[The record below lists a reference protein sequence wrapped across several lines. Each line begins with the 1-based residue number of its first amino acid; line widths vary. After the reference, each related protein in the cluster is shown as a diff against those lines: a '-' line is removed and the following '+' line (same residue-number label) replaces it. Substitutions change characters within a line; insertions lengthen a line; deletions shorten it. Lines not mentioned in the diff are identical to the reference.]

1 MNEFTTITNQYCK
14 LLNIED
20 LIYHSSEQ
28 YLVLC
33 LKICNLI
40 IKYKCNINTLI
51 DINKYKQKFNLTS
64 SALTT
69 AISTSTAI
77 GQFYNSSNSSNNTS
91 FINNNSLFESIIYN
105 SNINY
110 YYYNQQFIN
119 NNNNND
125 LQLQLS
131 NTNNNLN
138 NRTLLNGTSTLS
150 LPYSSLTIPLLL
162 LNLNETECSKY
173 GKRESHKLSL
183 FILGIILSFF
193 ILILNGL
200 TLNTIIRTR
209 RLHTITNI
217 LIANLSLSDFLSGCA
232 FLYPCILNLLTI
244 NALETYNTYLYELA
258 CNIKQ
263 YYYICLVGYSPII
276 TSMLSSIFTLTLLA
290 TEKYVAIL
298 KPYLYETLC
307 LYKNKLLP
315 LLICLSWL
323 ISIIVSLLPI
333 MGWNEYHQ
341 TTIVNEKQKII
352 HKSYRGFNCTH
363 PQSMP
368 CMFEKIFTL
377 GYILLFTVICCVC
390 ALTMLAIYIRIYIVA
405 RKHSKQIALQMT
417 HFSNF
422 KTFVKKKKNEDDE
435 NMSRN
440 QHEALNKITS
450 SSNSTNNI
458 NNGKRN
464 YEKICFNTRVVNE
477 RDDETTVI
485 MNNNN
490 RIVDTPKA
498 MIHQSISLTT
508 YVDLNIDILNI
519 KEKNS
524 TPNFL
529 LSSSSLLSLSPNNTN
544 DEFGVKKRAQEDE
557 EDEEIEVEREEDET
571 NSSKNGA
578 NKTTTTTTDQ
588 SFEVSISTK
597 SLNVS
602 MKAMK
607 TLLILLLGFYI
618 CWLPLIVYFLTFASQ
633 KYNNLTIYILMF
645 VACCNAVI
653 DPLVYAFRNREFYK
667 ALLLNF
673 KKKN

>member
-1 MNEFTTITNQYCK
+1 MCVVSPCVRMLQSTAKIVNDQYCK

-28 YLVLC
+28 YLILC

-40 IKYKCNINTLI
+40 IKYECNISTLI
-51 DINKYKQKFNLTS
+51 DINKYKQRFINQTTTTS
-64 SALTT
+64 TT
-69 AISTSTAI
+69 ANNISETI
-77 GQFYNSSNSSNNTS
+77 FSNV
-91 FINNNSLFESIIYN
+91 
-105 SNINY
+105 NY
-110 YYYNQQFIN
+110 YYYNPSQIYHEN
-119 NNNNND
+119 I
-125 LQLQLS
+125 S
-131 NTNNNLN
+131 
-138 NRTLLNGTSTLS
+138 NGTS
-150 LPYSSLTIPLLL
+150 LPFSSLTIPLLL
-162 LNLNETECSKY
+162 LNLNETECKKY
-173 GKRESHKLSL
+173 GYRESHKLSL

-200 TLNTIIRTR
+200 TLNTIIRNR

-290 TEKYVAIL
+290 FEKYIAIL

-315 LLICLSWL
+315 FLICLSWF
-323 ISIIVSLLPI
+323 ISIVVSLLPI

-341 TTIVNEKQKII
+341 TTIISEKHKIV

-390 ALTMLAIYIRIYIVA
+390 ALTMLAIYIRIFLIA

-417 HFSNF
+417 HFNNF
-422 KTFVKKKKNEDDE
+422 KTLVKKQKQQDDEYDEEDEDDHFCRHIDKK
-435 NMSRN
+435 SC
-440 QHEALNKITS
+440 
-450 SSNSTNNI
+450 
-458 NNGKRN
+458 
-464 YEKICFNTRVVNE
+464 YEKIVDRGGGGGGGDISNNVANNTNL
-477 RDDETTVI
+477 
-485 MNNNN
+485 
-490 RIVDTPKA
+490 
-498 MIHQSISLTT
+498 IHQSISLTT
-508 YVDLNIDILNI
+508 YVDLNIDITQQQHQQQN
-519 KEKNS
+519 KKA
-524 TPNFL
+524 
-529 LSSSSLLSLSPNNTN
+529 SSSSSSISNSPSNNVIKKTISLSSQEVKKLSLIATATTTNTN
-544 DEFGVKKRAQEDE
+544 NS
-557 EDEEIEVEREEDET
+557 T
-571 NSSKNGA
+571 NTVSSP
-578 NKTTTTTTDQ
+578 Q
-588 SFEVSISTK
+588 FQVSISTK
-597 SLNVS
+597 S

-618 CWLPLIVYFLTFASQ
+618 CWLPLIIYFLTFASQ

-653 DPLVYAFRNREFYK
+653 DPIVYAFRNREFYK

-673 KKKN
+673 KIKR

>member
-1 MNEFTTITNQYCK
+1 MFDLNVDLTTNLVKLSQNNQNCK

-28 YLVLC
+28 YLILC

-64 SALTT
+64 TTTTTTTTTTIKTINST
-69 AISTSTAI
+69 AISFI
-77 GQFYNSSNSSNNTS
+77 YNLFYTNLTT
-91 FINNNSLFESIIYN
+91 NNSQQQQQID

-110 YYYNQQFIN
+110 YFYNPHLIN
-119 NNNNND
+119 HD
-125 LQLQLS
+125 LLQLHHQNLTQQQQLS
-131 NTNNNLN
+131 SPSNSFIFSH
-138 NRTLLNGTSTLS
+138 NGTLS

-162 LNLNETECSKY
+162 LNLNETECIKY
-173 GKRESHKLSL
+173 GYRESHKLSL
-183 FILGIILSFF
+183 FILGIILSFL

-217 LIANLSLSDFLSGCA
+217 LIANLSLSDFLSGCS

-290 TEKYVAIL
+290 FEKYIAIL

-323 ISIIVSLLPI
+323 LSIIISLLPI

-341 TTIVNEKQKII
+341 TTIINERQKIV

-377 GYILLFTVICCVC
+377 GFILLFTVICCVC
-390 ALTMLAIYIRIYIVA
+390 AMTMLAIYIRIYIVA

-417 HFSNF
+417 HFSKF
-422 KTFVKKKKNEDDE
+422 KKQKKSTGDVEDQHKDRGFY
-435 NMSRN
+435 RN
-440 QHEALNKITS
+440 QANKS
-450 SSNSTNNI
+450 I
-458 NNGKRN
+458 NHKN
-464 YEKICFNTRVVNE
+464 YEKI
-477 RDDETTVI
+477 
-485 MNNNN
+485 
-490 RIVDTPKA
+490 VDNAGTSNGT
-498 MIHQSISLTT
+498 IHQSVSLTT
-508 YVDLNIDILNI
+508 YVDLEILTIPPATSQQENC
-519 KEKNS
+519 
-524 TPNFL
+524 L
-529 LSSSSLLSLSPNNTN
+529 LSSSSSSSISP
-544 DEFGVKKRAQEDE
+544 
-557 EDEEIEVEREEDET
+557 
-571 NSSKNGA
+571 SSDRV
-578 NKTTTTTTDQ
+578 NKTTTSLSSSVVQPVDTTAVALQ
-588 SFEVSISTK
+588 VSISTK

-618 CWLPLIVYFLTFASQ
+618 CWLPLIIYFLTFASQ

-653 DPLVYAFRNREFYK
+653 DPIVYAFRNREFYK

-673 KKKN
+673 KLKN

>member
-1 MNEFTTITNQYCK
+1 MNEYCK

-28 YLVLC
+28 YLILC

-51 DINKYKQKFNLTS
+51 DINKYKQK
-64 SALTT
+64 
-69 AISTSTAI
+69 
-77 GQFYNSSNSSNNTS
+77 YNSTH
-91 FINNNSLFESIIYN
+91 NNNSSQFNNN
-105 SNINY
+105 SNY
-110 YYYNQQFIN
+110 YYYYYYFNQPAFIQH
-119 NNNNND
+119 ND
-125 LQLQLS
+125 SSSL
-131 NTNNNLN
+131 NITNN
-138 NRTLLNGTSTLS
+138 S
-150 LPYSSLTIPLLL
+150 LIQQQQQPSSLTIPLLL

-183 FILGIILSFF
+183 FILGIILSFM

-200 TLNTIIRTR
+200 TLNTIIRNR

-290 TEKYVAIL
+290 SEKYIAIL

-315 LLICLSWL
+315 LLICLSWF

-341 TTIVNEKQKII
+341 TTILNEKHKII

-377 GYILLFTVICCVC
+377 GYILLFTVICCAC

-422 KTFVKKKKNEDDE
+422 KKIIKKKKDKSCSIEERVGQEIEEGQN
-435 NMSRN
+435 NS
-440 QHEALNKITS
+440 NKKLYEKVCFKTTKTTN
-450 SSNSTNNI
+450 SNDASTAANTNN
-458 NNGKRN
+458 KS
-464 YEKICFNTRVVNE
+464 
-477 RDDETTVI
+477 TTAI
-485 MNNNN
+485 
-490 RIVDTPKA
+490 
-498 MIHQSISLTT
+498 IHQSISLTT
-508 YVDLNIDILNI
+508 YVDLSIDILNNLSD
-519 KEKNS
+519 KNS
-524 TPNFL
+524 TPNCL
-529 LSSSSLLSLSPNNTN
+529 LSSSSLLSSN
-544 DEFGVKKRAQEDE
+544 DE
-557 EDEEIEVEREEDET
+557 EDDDDNNTIGKKRIEEEEED
-571 NSSKNGA
+571 KN
-578 NKTTTTTTDQ
+578 NDIKTTTTTTTTTTTNDN
-588 SFEVSISTK
+588 SFEVTINTK

-618 CWLPLIVYFLTFASQ
+618 CWLPLIIYFLTFASQ

-645 VACCNAVI
+645 VACCNSVI
-653 DPLVYAFRNREFYK
+653 DPIVYAFRNREFYK

-673 KKKN
+673 KRNN